1 MIARICTSE
10 INLKC
15 EQLRTMKMKATEI
28 IQRYVDVWNGRDAAA
43 LVGAFTKA
51 GIYCSP
57 DTDPG
62 INGEALATFVK
73 GVWTAFPDFAVE
85 LLNVGEIEA
94 GVVALHWRV
103 RGTNTGPGAD
113 ESKPTGRTVSFKG
126 ASIIRVEGDKI
137 RSDHA
142 YFDRKTIDEQLA
154 PK

>member
-1 MIARICTSE
+1 M
-10 INLKC
+10 N
-15 EQLRTMKMKATEI
+15 ATEI
-28 IQRYVDVWNGRDAAA
+28 IYHYVDVWNGRDSAA
-43 LVGAFTKA
+43 LVGAFTKD
-51 GIYCSP
+51 GVYCSP

-62 INGEALATFVK
+62 VNGEALATFAR
-73 GVWTAFPDFAVE
+73 GLLTAFPDFTVE

-126 ASIIRVEGDKI
+126 ASIVRLEGDKI
-137 RSDHA
+137 RSDQA
-142 YFDRKTIDEQLA
+142 YFDRKALDQQLA

>member
-1 MIARICTSE
+1 
-10 INLKC
+10 
-15 EQLRTMKMKATEI
+15 MKATEI
-28 IQRYVDVWNGRDAAA
+28 IQRYFDVWNGRDAAA
-43 LVGAFTKA
+43 LVGAFTKD

-73 GVWTAFPDFAVE
+73 GIWTAFPDFTVE
-85 LLNVGEIEA
+85 PLKVGEIEA

-103 RGTNTGPGAD
+103 RGTNTGPGGD
-113 ESKPTGRTVSFKG
+113 GGEPTGRSVSFQG
-126 ASIIRVEGDKI
+126 ASIVWLEGDKI

-142 YFDRKTIDEQLA
+142 YFDRKGLDEQLA

>member
-1 MIARICTSE
+1 
-10 INLKC
+10 
-15 EQLRTMKMKATEI
+15 MKATEI

-43 LVGAFTKA
+43 LVDAFTKD

-73 GVWTAFPDFAVE
+73 GVWTAFPDFTVE

-126 ASIIRVEGDKI
+126 ASIARLEGDKI
-137 RSDHA
+137 RSDYA
-142 YFDRKTIDEQLA
+142 YFDRKTIEEQLA

>member
-1 MIARICTSE
+1 M
-10 INLKC
+10 N
-15 EQLRTMKMKATEI
+15 ATEI
-28 IQRYVDVWNGRDAAA
+28 VLHYVDVWNGRDAAA
-43 LVGAFTKA
+43 LVGAFTKD
-51 GIYCSP
+51 GIYCGP

-62 INGEALATFVK
+62 INGEALAAFGK
-73 GVWTAFPDFAVE
+73 GIWTAFPDFTVE

-113 ESKPTGRTVSFKG
+113 GSEPTGRSVSIQG
-126 ASIIRVEGDKI
+126 ASIIRLEGDKI

-142 YFDRKTIDEQLA
+142 YFDRKGLDEQLA